1 MTRTFA
7 PSYTLAETASVAR
20 ALPRASQN
28 PVKRFMA
35 TLTAGVTAL
44 SMLVATAIPAHADR
58 ASDNLAKAVV
68 GALIIGAIVNS
79 ANRGHAAPA
88 PAPTPER
95 PVEVRSPRVPQVCAV
110 EISGARRT
118 VVLYPERCLRREGF
132 DYRLPRG
139 CATEIRMRGRTD
151 RAYSAQ
157 CLSDAGF
164 RVGGSRRDGD
174 RRWDDHGRRD
184 RDWNGR
190 NGHRYNH

>member
-1 MTRTFA
+1 MTRTSA
-7 PSYTLAETASVAR
+7 PAYTLAETASVAR
-20 ALPRASQN
+20 ALPRPSPN

-88 PAPTPER
+88 PAPAPER

-157 CLSDAGF
+157 CLREAGF

-174 RRWDDHGRRD
+174 HRWDDHGRRD
-184 RDWNGR
+184 RNWDDR
-190 NGHRYNH
+190 YDHRYQH

>member
-1 MTRTFA
+1 MTRTTA

-20 ALPRASQN
+20 ALPRPAKS

-35 TLTAGVTAL
+35 TVTAGVTVL

-79 ANRGHAAPA
+79 TNRGHAAPA
-88 PAPTPER
+88 PAPE
-95 PVEVRSPRVPQVCAV
+95 PVHEVRSPRVPQSCAV

-164 RVGGSRRDGD
+164 RVGGGRRDGD
-174 RRWDDHGRRD
+174 RRWDNHGRRD
-184 RDWNGR
+184 RDWD
-190 NGHRYNH
+190 HRYRH

>member
-7 PSYTLAETASVAR
+7 PSYTLAETVSVAR
-20 ALPRASQN
+20 AVPRPTQS

-88 PAPTPER
+88 PAPAPA
-95 PVEVRSPRVPQVCAV
+95 PVHEVRSPRVPQSCAV
-110 EISGARRT
+110 EINGARRS

-164 RVGGSRRDGD
+164 RIGGSRRDGD

-184 RDWNGR
+184 RNWGDR
-190 NGHRYNH
+190 NDHRYRY